1 MHVWEY
7 IVYIYEH
14 FSQRYKVAVF
24 TAVFIQHESKIT
36 ILLVHAA
43 QSSKTFSFSPS
54 TLFLLH
60 PFLKLFCVVHVDV
73 AVSVSFSVAAAAA
86 VVATVLPI
94 RLYIT
99 LVNETLMK
107 CIYNQIYFFL
117 LVILFYFLQYH
128 FVLFSIFSL
137 SQVAQLVMG

>member
-36 ILLVHAA
+36 ILLVHAV

-73 AVSVSFSVAAAAA
+73 AVSVSFSVAAAA

-99 LVNETLMK
+99 LVNGTLMK

-128 FVLFSIFSL
+128 FVLFSIFFSL